1 MAEMRQSELNLGL
14 FILMRNVLLSG
25 NHNTVTHYRHLAFYI
40 QMLQIQYKSIQVN
53 AIIIYIRISLLYNG
67 ILVTPLTQLT
77 QKING

>member
-1 MAEMRQSELNLGL
+1 MRQSELNLGL

-40 QMLQIQYKSIQVN
+40 QMLHMSIQVN